1 MKTIKYL
8 KDDYLQLDNKI
19 YKPYS
24 ICDLAETKFGEQDQ
38 DGYSHIAEWFNHK
51 GYTYIFDKTI
61 KNEK

>member
-8 KDDYLQLDNKI
+8 KDNYLQLDNKI

-24 ICDLAETKFGEQDQ
+24 ICDLAGTKFGEQDQ
-38 DGYSHIAEWFNHK
+38 DGYSHITEWFNHK

>member
-24 ICDLAETKFGEQDQ
+24 ICDLAETKFGELDQ
-38 DGYSHIAEWFNHK
+38 DGYSRITEWFNHK
-51 GYTYIFDKTI
+51 GHTYIFDKTI

>member
-24 ICDLAETKFGEQDQ
+24 ICDLAGTRFGEQDQ
-38 DGYSHIAEWFNHK
+38 DGYSHITEWFNHK

>member
-8 KDDYLQLDNKI
+8 KDNYLQLDNKI

-24 ICDLAETKFGEQDQ
+24 ICDLAETKFGELDQ
-38 DGYSHIAEWFNHK
+38 DGYSRITEWFNHK

>member
-24 ICDLAETKFGEQDQ
+24 ICDLAGTKFGEQDQ
-38 DGYSHIAEWFNHK
+38 DGYSHITEWFNHK

>member
-24 ICDLAETKFGEQDQ
+24 ICDLAGTKFGEQDQ
-38 DGYSHIAEWFNHK
+38 DGYSHITEWFNHK

-61 KNEK
+61 KIGC

>member
-24 ICDLAETKFGEQDQ
+24 VCDLAGTKFGEQDQ
-38 DGYSHIAEWFNHK
+38 DGYSHITEWFNHK

>member
-8 KDDYLQLDNKI
+8 KDDYLQLDNRI

-24 ICDLAETKFGEQDQ
+24 ICDLAGTKFGEQDQ
-38 DGYSHIAEWFNHK
+38 DGYSHITEWFNHK

>member
-8 KDDYLQLDNKI
+8 KNDYLQLDNKI

-24 ICDLAETKFGEQDQ
+24 ICDLAETNFGELDQ
-38 DGYSHIAEWFNHK
+38 DGYSRVTEWFNHK